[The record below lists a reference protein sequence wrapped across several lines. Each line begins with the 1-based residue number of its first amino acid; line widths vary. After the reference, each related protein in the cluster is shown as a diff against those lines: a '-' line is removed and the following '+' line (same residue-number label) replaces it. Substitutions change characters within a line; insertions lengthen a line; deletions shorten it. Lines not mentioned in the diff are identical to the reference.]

1 MLFCYPADS
10 GQDYSIIE
18 KAGGMRMRIVDDG
31 AGGWKQIDN
40 PVWRPRDA
48 AALEAVYGKEVQA

>member
-1 MLFCYPADS
+1 
-10 GQDYSIIE
+10 
-18 KAGGMRMRIVDDG
+18 MRMRIVDDG